1 MTFNIDTNGKESIYK
16 QLVTQVERA
25 IHDGR
30 LQAGEQIPSMN
41 ELAKALHISR
51 ETVKKAYGILVEK
64 NLIIPK
70 QGKGFY
76 AADLDSVG
84 RSQVLVIFD
93 KFSVYKQIMFNAFAE
108 AVSSKAEVTIV
119 NHNQSLDLLEY
130 YLDNNLDHFD
140 YYVVTPHFPLDEA
153 SQARAVKQLSRIP
166 NRKLI
171 MLDRLQPDYPGNNY
185 GAVYQDFENDIYD
198 GLSQGLLMSRKISNL
213 RVITLPSS
221 LYGTCIHRGIDRFTR
236 EHDIPVEY
244 LHSAPEDIRPGDTFL
259 VLNSQLDAGLVALAR
274 VIRTAGLRIGE
285 DVHIISYNE
294 SEMNEL
300 VLGGLTT
307 VSTDFAL
314 MGRMAARMILN
325 RHMEKIHC
333 PFRMLKRF
341 TF

>member
-1 MTFNIDTNGKESIYK
+1 MTFKIDTNGKESIYR
-16 QLVTQVERA
+16 QLVAQVERA
-25 IHDGR
+25 LHEGSLR
-30 LQAGEQIPSMN
+30 AGEQIPSMN
-41 ELAKALHISR
+41 ELAAQLDISK

-64 NLIIPK
+64 NLVVPK

-76 AADLDSVG
+76 AADLEAVG
-84 RSQVLVIFD
+84 RPRVLVVFD
-93 KFSVYKQIMFNAFAE
+93 KFSVYKQILFNAFAE
-108 AVSSKAEVTIV
+108 ALSGKAEVTIV
-119 NHNQSLDLLEY
+119 NHDQSLDLLEY

-140 YYVVTPHFPLDEA
+140 YYVVTPHFPLDTA

-171 MLDRLQPDYPGNNY
+171 MLDRLQPDYPGNQY

-198 GLSQGLLMSRKISNL
+198 GLSQGVRMSRKISNL

-221 LYGTCIHRGIDRFTR
+221 LYGACIRRGVDRFAC
-236 EHDIPVEY
+236 EHGIPVEY
-244 LHSAPEDIRPGDTFL
+244 LHAAPEEIRPGDTFL

-274 VIRTAGLRIGE
+274 VIRTAGLRIGD

-307 VSTDFAL
+307 VSTDFAQ
-314 MGRMAARMILN
+314 MGRLAAGMILG
-325 RHMEKIHC
+325 RRMDRIHC
-333 PFRMLKRF
+333 PFRMNRRF